1 MKFFHHASSR
11 QDHST
16 TRSVL
21 HGFAIFE
28 ASKGLLVLVVGLG
41 LLSLIQHNLEVE
53 AEDIVLFLNLNPAH
67 KFPQIFINTLSHMED
82 PQLLMLSISA
92 LLYAALR
99 FIEAGGL
106 WLDKVWAE
114 WLAIIADSLFMP
126 MEIYEI
132 IMRVT
137 VFRVMILV
145 LNIAIVVFLIGVLLQ
160 RARARRSPDNL
171 SKCI

>member
-1 MKFFHHASSR
+1 MIFFRNASNR
-11 QDHST
+11 HDGST

-82 PQLLMLSISA
+82 PQLLLLSISA
-92 LLYAALR
+92 LMYAVLR

-126 MEIYEI
+126 MEIFEI

-137 VFRVMILV
+137 VFRVMILL
-145 LNIAIVVFLIGVLLQ
+145 LNIAIVVFLLGVLLQ
-160 RARARRSPDNL
+160 RARARKRQIIS
-171 SKCI
+171 SKSL